1 MERMNDMKVY
11 PNDLCPCGSGIKY
24 KHCCMKKSL
33 NQTGVVGSLPVCK
46 TEKDAKFIVNS
57 IGAVVFMDEAKQPV
71 LEIPEGSITK
81 RVLSVGVSSNNTPM
95 VTVQES
101 DGVICYLLP
110 KWYESWCRNCV
121 SMAVGGMDLFPSD
134 VEFSLTNGKYAADI
148 L

>member
-11 PNDLCPCGSGIKY
+11 SNDLCPCGSGIKY

-33 NQTGVVGSLPVCK
+33 NQIGMIGSLPVYK
-46 TEKDAKFIVNS
+46 AEKDAKFIVNS
-57 IGAVVFMDEAKQPV
+57 RGAVVFMDEVKQPV

-121 SMAVGGMDLFPSD
+121 AMAMMNLFPSD
-134 VEFSLTNGKYAADI
+134 VEFSLNNGKYAADI

>member
-1 MERMNDMKVY
+1 M
-11 PNDLCPCGSGIKY
+11 
-24 KHCCMKKSL
+24 
-33 NQTGVVGSLPVCK
+33 CK

-57 IGAVVFMDEAKQPV
+57 RGAVVFMNEAKQPV
-71 LEIPEGSITK
+71 LEIPDGSITK

-121 SMAVGGMDLFPSD
+121 SRAVGGMNLFPSD
-134 VEFSLTNGKYAADI
+134 VEFSLSNGKYAADI